1 MRIVRELRAG
11 LVHVDPNNVA
21 LLMKVL
27 PEQLDGAAFFD
38 ANLLIT
44 FILKRMCCLTKIK
57 SKKQTSN
64 T

>member
-27 PEQLDGAAFFD
+27 PEQLDGTAFFD
-38 ANLLIT
+38 TNLLIT
-44 FILKRMCCLTKIK
+44 NKLNKMHRLVQIWLC
-57 SKKQTSN
+57 KKPP
-64 T
+64 